1 MKMKKW
7 AIWLV
12 ACVFM
17 APFMACSEGTPQAE
31 IRHID
36 GLNEQAYAH
45 LYRDAK
51 VAQMWADSALIVA
64 DKYAIGRAEAHYLL
78 GEVALIGQAY
88 AEAHNHYEQAM
99 ACTDDDLETLLANV
113 GKMRIYQR
121 TSQNKEFYECRL
133 KAVRLLNKLSSEVD
147 EGWSEHR
154 RHRFFVDIGGLLCLL
169 ATTRQG
175 TGQCRKSAARRSATS
190 GYQPIVAIQLPE
202 GANWVV
208 RRAIGRR
215 ATLVPIRCVVLCLV
229 ARYTQGV

>member
-12 ACVFM
+12 ACAFM

-31 IRHID
+31 IRLID
-36 GLNEQAYAH
+36 ELNEQAYAH

-88 AEAHNHYEQAM
+88 AEAHNQYEQAM

-133 KAVRLLNKLSSEVD
+133 KALRLLD
-147 EGWSEHR
+147 
-154 RHRFFVDIGGLLCLL
+154 
-169 ATTRQG
+169 
-175 TGQCRKSAARRSATS
+175 
-190 GYQPIVAIQLPE
+190 YQLF
-202 GANWVV
+202 
-208 RRAIGRR
+208 
-215 ATLVPIRCVVLCLV
+215 
-229 ARYTQGV
+229 Y